1 MQILEALATACDQ
14 VKAKLEAQ
22 LSALST
28 QTPIAL
34 RSSKLST
41 DTAAG
46 AFIHSLSAKSNLAQL
61 DLLATLSVGERQRL
75 GTLESDLAQDPKR
88 AATRIADQKARL
100 IELVT
105 ALTRLGEVTSNSAF
119 AARDKLK
126 EDRDTKAAA
135 AGLAS
140 SQLFA
145 ASPLPD
151 IGQPIWRSLWE
162 AARKY
167 SDAVAYPEQSFP
179 DAKVGD
185 LCVLC
190 QQPLSEEAIHRCM
203 TFENFLKGTTKADEE
218 KASNSY
224 TAVLAK
230 SAVANMRTEA
240 IRRLYDLIATE
251 IGNVDLATAT
261 RKCALLSAWRLR
273 AFQQERTNPN
283 SEPDFPQAALST
295 LAESLTTRAA
305 QLSADQN
312 SPEHLSL
319 VKEFRELK
327 DREAL
332 TALLED
338 IKAEIERRKT
348 TDTINKA
355 LKDTAKK
362 PITTKNKEFS
372 DKLVTNALRGRFARE
387 IEKMKLSR
395 MPVELRKTKD
405 QNAVSYFQ
413 VCLVEKPNEAVGE
426 IFSEGEHRCV
436 ALAAFLAELVT
447 SKQYSGIVFDDPMS
461 SLDHIHRKAVAAR
474 LVEEA
479 EHRQVIIFT
488 HDLAFLYE
496 VRREAEARDRPIQY
510 QTVRRKDTRP
520 GYIEGELPNK
530 AKSAIQLAISLRS
543 ELKSAKGQFDQWPD
557 AKRSIFCKGFIE
569 QLRETWD
576 QAIADFIFPVLGRFE
591 NTIKGTSIFKLA
603 ILTEE
608 DVKTVTAARGRLSEE
623 LHASAETLNPE
634 TVSHAVLFAEIGK
647 LDAWLADILKRQK
660 EAKAPQTSYT

>member
-1 MQILEALATACDQ
+1 
-14 VKAKLEAQ
+14 
-22 LSALST
+22 
-28 QTPIAL
+28 
-34 RSSKLST
+34 
-41 DTAAG
+41 
-46 AFIHSLSAKSNLAQL
+46 
-61 DLLATLSVGERQRL
+61 
-75 GTLESDLAQDPKR
+75 
-88 AATRIADQKARL
+88 
-100 IELVT
+100 VT
-105 ALTRLGEVTSNSAF
+105 ALKRLGDVTNNSAF

-135 AGLAS
+135 ARLAS
-140 SQLFA
+140 SHLFA
-145 ASPLPD
+145 ASPLPE

-167 SDAVAYPEQSFP
+167 SEEVAYPDQSFP
-179 DAKVGD
+179 EAKADD

-190 QQPLSEEAIHRCM
+190 QQPLSDEAVHRRT
-203 TFENFLKGTTKADEE
+203 TFETFLKGTTKADEE
-218 KASNSY
+218 
-224 TAVLAK
+224 TALNAYKTILAK
-230 SAVANMRTEA
+230 SAGARLRAET
-240 IRRLYDLIATE
+240 ICRLYNLIATE
-251 IGNVDLATAT
+251 IGNVDLATAART
-261 RKCALLSAWRLR
+261 YALLSAWRLR
-273 AFQQERTNPN
+273 AFERERPNPIP
-283 SEPDFPQAALST
+283 EPEFPQAAIFTLS
-295 LAESLTTRAA
+295 ESLAKRAA

-332 TALLED
+332 TPLLED
-338 IKAEIERRKT
+338 IEAEIERRKT
-348 TDTINKA
+348 AEAINKA

-362 PITTKNKEFS
+362 PVTTKNKEFS

-387 IEKMKLSR
+387 IEKMKLAR

-496 VRREAEARDRPIQY
+496 VRREGEAKDRPIQY

-530 AKSAIQLAISLRS
+530 AKSAVQLAISLRS
-543 ELKSAKGQFDQWPD
+543 ELKAAKDQFDQWPD
-557 AKRSIFCKGFIE
+557 ARRSIFCKGFIE

-591 NTIKGTSIFKLA
+591 NTIKGTSIFKLKV
-603 ILTEE
+603 LTEE

-623 LHASAETLNPE
+623 LHAAAETLNPE

-647 LDAWLADILKRQK
+647 LDVWLVDILKRQK
-660 EAKAPQTSYT
+660 EAKAPVTSYAE